1 MFPALII
8 SLGSIFYPL
17 APKKYCPMHG
27 PMQLLLH
34 FISHIVIFHRQTY
47 ENYPLVFYLFLCK
60 INRTLLDFVVSKV
73 STLLVPQ
80 LIFVCLYGV
89 LLCLIRIQ
97 QRKTLLFVAETGV
110 ANGRS
115 YQKFMQDLCALLHN
129 QGRHC
134 FGLCTNSCLVTS
146 KYINAIL
153 FPFCKKKFPEIYQ
166 R

>member
-1 MFPALII
+1 MDPCSCSYILFHILLFSTGRHMKTIRLK
-8 SLGSIFYPL
+8 SL
-17 APKKYCPMHG
+17 
-27 PMQLLLH
+27 
-34 FISHIVIFHRQTY
+34 
-47 ENYPLVFYLFLCK
+47 LVFYLFLCK

-115 YQKFMQDLCALLHN
+115 YQKFMRDLCALLHN

-134 FGLCTNSCLVTS
+134 LGLCTNSCLVTS
-146 KYINAIL
+146 KYINALL